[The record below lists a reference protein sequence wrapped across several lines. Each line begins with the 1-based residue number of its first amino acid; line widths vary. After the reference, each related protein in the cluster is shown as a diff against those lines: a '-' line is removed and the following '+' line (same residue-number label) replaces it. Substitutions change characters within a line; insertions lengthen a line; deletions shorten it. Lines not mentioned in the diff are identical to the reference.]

1 MTKACFEHV
10 LANRHLYLQ
19 DNFDLVEREKLAG
32 LIRPF
37 SYEVTDTK
45 FKLATETASR
55 GKGIKQMS
63 CKPVLL

>member
-1 MTKACFEHV
+1 MAKAWCEHV
-10 LANRHLYLQ
+10 LANRHLNLQ

-37 SYEVTDTK
+37 GYEVTDTK

-63 CKPVLL
+63 CKPASL